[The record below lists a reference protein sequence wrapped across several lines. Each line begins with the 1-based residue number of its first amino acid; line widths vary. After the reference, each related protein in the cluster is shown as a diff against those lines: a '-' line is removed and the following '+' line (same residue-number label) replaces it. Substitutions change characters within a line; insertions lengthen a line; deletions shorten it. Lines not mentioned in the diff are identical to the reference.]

1 MVDGRPEPDGWHC
14 EFVPDEEHVAAGLPA
29 DARAEVDRIVRGL
42 LDLAELR
49 MEAGD
54 DYDEQNPR
62 KLRSISTDRLI
73 VWYQKFE
80 HRQRVYVVRI
90 TWSG

>member
-1 MVDGRPEPDGWHC
+1 MADGRPEPDGWHC
-14 EFVPDEEHVAAGLPA
+14 EFVPDEEHAAAGLPA
-29 DARAEVDRIVRGL
+29 DARAEVDRIVRRL

-54 DYDEQNPR
+54 DYDEQDPR

-80 HRQRVYVVRI
+80 HQQRICVVRI

>member
-1 MVDGRPEPDGWHC
+1 MSLLVFRPTPG
-14 EFVPDEEHVAAGLPA
+14 
-29 DARAEVDRIVRGL
+29 
-42 LDLAELR
+42 
-49 MEAGD
+49 
-54 DYDEQNPR
+54 PR